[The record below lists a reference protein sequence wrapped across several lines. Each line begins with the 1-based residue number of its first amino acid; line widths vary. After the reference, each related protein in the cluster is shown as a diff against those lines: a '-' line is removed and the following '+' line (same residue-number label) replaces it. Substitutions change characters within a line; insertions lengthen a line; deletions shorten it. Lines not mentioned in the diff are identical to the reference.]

1 MRSFIP
7 LIRSLLTE
15 DDGPTAVEYAVLLM
29 AILMMVIVTVGAL
42 GSTSGGLWFSS
53 QTKLEE
59 AGF

>member
-7 LIRSLLTE
+7 IVRSLLTS

-29 AILMMVIVTVGAL
+29 AILMMVIVTVGVL
-42 GSTSGGLWFSS
+42 GSTSGGMWTQN

-59 AGF
+59 VGF